1 MKNKLLF
8 SLVEKHRSFAI
19 SAREYLHRN
28 PELSDQEFETS
39 AYIQA
44 CLRDAGI
51 EHYSVPGMTGVVG
64 IIRGVGKGKTVALR
78 ADMDALPLSENS
90 DKPYRSQNE
99 GVMHACGHDVHSAI
113 LLGTA
118 RVLQEAREHL
128 NGNVKLFFQP
138 AEETTGGAK
147 RMVASGCMKN
157 PDVDCVFGL
166 HVDAAIPC
174 GTLRTKA
181 GAFNASSD
189 TYEVTIHGK
198 KAHGA
203 DPHLGSDAIVAAA
216 SIILELQTVVSRR
229 VSPHDSVVITV
240 GKMSGGTARNIIADQ
255 ATLSI
260 MVRTTCSEAR
270 RRATETLSAVID
282 HACAM
287 HGVTA
292 TVNAYHG
299 YDTMHNSENCVE
311 VIRTVA
317 DRVLSKDAF
326 SYVEHPF
333 MGCEDFCYFC
343 TDVPG
348 AFYQLGSRNESLGIT
363 APTHS
368 SEYDADPETI
378 PTGMKMQAGIVFE
391 LIGTEDVKPK

>member
-1 MKNKLLF
+1 MENKLLL
-8 SLVEKHRSFAI
+8 SLVDKHRNLAI
-19 SAREYLHRN
+19 SAREHLHRN
-28 PELSDQEFETS
+28 PELSNQEFKTS
-39 AYIQA
+39 TYIQA
-44 CLRDAGI
+44 FLKEAGI
-51 EHYSVPGMTGVVG
+51 EHYVVPGMTGVVG
-64 IIRGVGKGKTVALR
+64 IIRGAEEGKTVALR

-90 DKPYRSQNE
+90 SKPYRSQND
-99 GVMHACGHDVHSAI
+99 GVMHACGHDVHTAI

-118 RVLQEAREHL
+118 RVLQDAREHL
-128 NGNVKLFFQP
+128 RGNVKLFFQP

-147 RMVASGCMKN
+147 RMVAAGCMKD
-157 PDVDCVFGL
+157 PDVDWVYGL

-189 TYEVTIHGK
+189 TFEVTIHGN

-203 DPHLGSDAIVAAA
+203 DPHLGNDAIVAAA
-216 SIILELQTVVSRR
+216 SIIMELQTVVSRR

-240 GKMSGGTARNIIADQ
+240 GKMSGGTVRNVISDM

-260 MVRTTCSEAR
+260 MVRTTSSEAR
-270 RRATETLSAVID
+270 KRATEAVDAIIE

-287 HGVTA
+287 HGVT
-292 TVNAYHG
+292 VDVDAYHG
-299 YDTMHNSENCVE
+299 YDSMNNSEACVE
-311 VIRTVA
+311 VIRSVA
-317 DRVLSKDAF
+317 ERVLGKEAF
-326 SYVEHPF
+326 GYVEHPF
-333 MGCEDFCYFC
+333 LGCEDFCYFC
-343 TDVPG
+343 TDIPG

-391 LIGTEDVKPK
+391 LIGAEDVKPK